1 MQLAQAGV
9 RVQNRAV
16 AVQGRSRRRD
26 EDRQERELRRLRVFF
41 SLTGYYSMLTIVP

>member
-26 EDRQERELRRLRVFF
+26 EDPQERELRRLRVFSF
-41 SLTGYYSMLTIVP
+41 TGYYNMLTIVP